1 MIETIPQLT
10 PVNVLTGFLGSGKT
24 TLLQRLLK
32 SPALRDTAVLM
43 NEFGEVALDHHLLE
57 RVDETTVLLQSGC
70 LCCTIR
76 GDLSAALREL
86 HFKRDRGSVAPYRRL
101 VIETTGL
108 ADPLPVLTT
117 ITADPVL
124 CHHYRLGNV
133 ITTVDAVNGQGHLD
147 RQQESV
153 KQAAVADRLVVT
165 KTDLAGK
172 QTVDALTERLRALNP
187 SADII
192 CASSIEDQAERLLA
206 HDLFDL
212 SAKTD
217 EVRRW
222 FAQAA
227 SSAVDNGN
235 RHGDDIQA
243 FCLTFQEP
251 LDWTAFGIWLTMLLN
266 CHGQAVL
273 RVKGILNISG
283 EAAPVAIHGVQQLVH
298 APVHMERWPDED
310 RRSRIVFITRG
321 LKSDRLQRSLSAF
334 MDREKCGF

>member
-1 MIETIPQLT
+1 
-10 PVNVLTGFLGSGKT
+10 
-24 TLLQRLLK
+24 
-32 SPALRDTAVLM
+32 
-43 NEFGEVALDHHLLE
+43 
-57 RVDETTVLLQSGC
+57 
-70 LCCTIR
+70 
-76 GDLSAALREL
+76 
-86 HFKRDRGSVAPYRRL
+86 
-101 VIETTGL
+101 
-108 ADPLPVLTT
+108 
-117 ITADPVL
+117 
-124 CHHYRLGNV
+124 
-133 ITTVDAVNGQGHLD
+133 VDAVNGASHLD
-147 RQQESV
+147 RQPESV

-165 KTDLAGK
+165 KTELADRQK
-172 QTVDALTERLRALNP
+172 ADALIKRLRALNP

-192 CASSIEDQAERLLA
+192 CASSVEDQAERLLA

-227 SSAVDNGN
+227 SIAVEDGRIGHRQSHHRH

-243 FCLTFQEP
+243 FCLTFEDP

-283 EAAPVAIHGVQQLVH
+283 EASPVAIHGVQQLVH
-298 APVHMERWPDED
+298 PPVHMQRWPDDD
-310 RRSRIVFITRG
+310 RRSRIAFITRG

-334 MDREKCGF
+334 MA